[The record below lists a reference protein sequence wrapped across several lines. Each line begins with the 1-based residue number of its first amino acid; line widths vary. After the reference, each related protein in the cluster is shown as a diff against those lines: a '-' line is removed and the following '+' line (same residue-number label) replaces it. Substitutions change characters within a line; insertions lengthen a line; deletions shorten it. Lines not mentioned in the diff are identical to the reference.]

1 MQLTAEAFGRLFLE
15 CRSSFENIAFSYIN
29 DSDAAKDI
37 VTDSFMYLWEHRET
51 LEGEDNIK
59 GYLYMC
65 VRARCISHL
74 RKQQTLLKAKNE
86 LSDEAK
92 WRIETSLGALSDSG
106 LSDRLYR
113 EEILQIFNN
122 ELVRMPKLTKDIF
135 LASREEDMTYMQIA
149 ARFNVSRRKVTS
161 EIQRALKLLR
171 HSLKDYLCK

>member
-86 LSDEAK
+86 LSDEAR
-92 WRIETSLGALSDSG
+92 WRIETSLGVLSDSG

-113 EEILQIFNN
+113 EEILEIFNK
-122 ELVRMPKLTKDIF
+122 ELVRMPRGRDDIYANCGKIQCIPPQSH
-135 LASREEDMTYMQIA
+135 LGNPACPQTPPPLPQRLSLQIKTPCRETDAY
-149 ARFNVSRRKVTS
+149 
-161 EIQRALKLLR
+161 
-171 HSLKDYLCK
+171 